1 MSSPAQVAP
10 LRPGSENDG
19 RHSDEGKSQKIV
31 RCEKSIE
38 GLLSTLLTCLG
49 RFGGGSISRMSGFP
63 RCAARAPSGRANTGK
78 SPRHAPGIKLCLPWG
93 GEVEF
98 TVRCVFSF
106 MRIRLT
112 ETVEADE
119 AARRGR
125 QANWTAEYIHPAT
138 ACCVPVADPPV
149 PTVHLGGG
157 PSSWFPS
164 AMPTASTTPRNRA
177 VQDITITPIPVHS
190 GLQFT
195 RGLTYYVVGYSYPVA
210 VGSAVDLS
218 LAAVVCLSCPSGG
231 VLSGDPDRRV
241 GRPRLTQRLIRA
253 ASILLS
259 LRWPRRSAF
268 AFHSIQ
274 AAHREISS
282 RPSLQEVFGRRHCF
296 RRLSK

>member
-138 ACCVPVADPPV
+138 ACCVPVADP
-149 PTVHLGGG
+149 HGRGG
-157 PSSWFPS
+157 FP
-164 AMPTASTTPRNRA
+164 ASTTPRNSSSGYYDNTHPCQLRA
-177 VQDITITPIPVHS
+177 SVHPS
-190 GLQFT
+190 NYFICTLLQ
-195 RGLTYYVVGYSYPVA
+195 
-210 VGSAVDLS
+210 
-218 LAAVVCLSCPSGG
+218 
-231 VLSGDPDRRV
+231 
-241 GRPRLTQRLIRA
+241 
-253 ASILLS
+253 
-259 LRWPRRSAF
+259 
-268 AFHSIQ
+268 
-274 AAHREISS
+274 
-282 RPSLQEVFGRRHCF
+282 
-296 RRLSK
+296 